1 MAYLQ
6 RALQN
11 YYQHQHIE
19 TCTKFTNVH
28 FFFFFV
34 LKHALW
40 FHDTKNPA
48 LIRLKNKLIIHKTKT
63 SVEFKSRIYKMSLKR
78 HGYGL

>member
-19 TCTKFTNVH
+19 TFTNVH
-28 FFFFFV
+28 FFV

-40 FHDTKNPA
+40 FHDRKKPA
-48 LIRLKNKLIIHKTKT
+48 LD
-63 SVEFKSRIYKMSLKR
+63 RIEK
-78 HGYGL
+78 